1 MGNLTGAN
9 LITTMKEENFQR
21 EYYTSGAL
29 LYTPT
34 SHWSMVY
41 AADYIYNNL
50 NANTPNNT
58 SPYRHSILQTA
69 TLRYQTD
76 NITAV
81 AILLGSIYL
90 NGAKEGNGA
99 ENRRKLSPSF
109 SFSWKPCTDGQLYLR
124 ASYKDIFRVATF
136 SENYFDRMG
145 SRDLRPE
152 KAQQYNIGITYQNNF
167 TSWLPAI
174 SLTLDGYY
182 NKVKDKINTTFQLA
196 KHYSLLL
203 TGNYT
208 YQYAV
213 DKTDP
218 EVVYYKHQIAY
229 TPRHS
234 AGASLAL
241 ENPFIN
247 ASLHAT
253 GVSKRYIASENRPSN
268 EMDGYIEYGLSL
280 YRSFKIKKFT
290 YNLRGDIINLGN
302 KQYDIVKSYPMPGRS
317 YKLTCSIHF

>member
-1 MGNLTGAN
+1 MWQCPIICLSGIWVNLGKVEIWGVDAN
-9 LITTMKEENFQR
+9 
-21 EYYTSGAL
+21 
-29 LYTPT
+29 
-34 SHWSMVY
+34 
-41 AADYIYNNL
+41 
-50 NANTPNNT
+50 
-58 SPYRHSILQTA
+58 
-69 TLRYQTD
+69 
-76 NITAV
+76 
-81 AILLGSIYL
+81 
-90 NGAKEGNGA
+90 
-99 ENRRKLSPSF
+99 
-109 SFSWKPCTDGQLYLR
+109 
-124 ASYKDIFRVATF
+124 
-136 SENYFDRMG
+136 
-145 SRDLRPE
+145 
-152 KAQQYNIGITYQNNF
+152 
-167 TSWLPAI
+167 
-174 SLTLDGYY
+174 
-182 NKVKDKINTTFQLA
+182 INTTFQLA

>member
-1 MGNLTGAN
+1 M
-9 LITTMKEENFQR
+9 
-21 EYYTSGAL
+21 
-29 LYTPT
+29 
-34 SHWSMVY
+34 
-41 AADYIYNNL
+41 
-50 NANTPNNT
+50 
-58 SPYRHSILQTA
+58 
-69 TLRYQTD
+69 
-76 NITAV
+76 
-81 AILLGSIYL
+81 
-90 NGAKEGNGA
+90 
-99 ENRRKLSPSF
+99 
-109 SFSWKPCTDGQLYLR
+109 
-124 ASYKDIFRVATF
+124 ATF

-152 KAQQYNIGITYQNNF
+152 KAQQYNVGITYQNNF

-174 SLTLDGYY
+174 SLTLDGDY
-182 NKVKDKINTTFQLA
+182 NKVKDKIVAMPYNMFIWNMVNLGKVEIWGVDANINTTFQLA